1 MENLELYINSVNQI
15 FACLDNLD
23 QNLESEDNSANIQN
37 LNEYK
42 EIAISFAKL
51 VGSSVSN
58 NNSSSDNSL
67 SLDDD
72 ISNEEDEGDSN
83 DW

>member
-15 FACLDNLD
+15 FTCLDNLD
-23 QNLESEDNSANIQN
+23 QNLESEDNSANIKN

-42 EIAISFAKL
+42 ELAISFAKL
-51 VGSSVSN
+51 IGSNITNSNAN
-58 NNSSSDNSL
+58 NNTSL
-67 SLDDD
+67 NDG
-72 ISNEEDEGDSN
+72 EEGDSN

>member
-51 VGSSVSN
+51 AGSRVSN